1 MSEGRVLV
9 DSMCGRLTRWLRM
22 IGVDA
27 AYLREADD
35 EQLLDLARSE
45 GRVLVTRDEGLHERA
60 VRGGVRA
67 ILLKSGSLTEQLAHV
82 VKELGCELTVVSDR
96 SRCPSCN
103 SPLMRASREEVEGL
117 IPEGSLKRHDE
128 FWRCVE
134 CGKVYWRGRHFLD
147 IERTLS
153 EARELAFNLKGGPK

>member
-1 MSEGRVLV
+1 
-9 DSMCGRLTRWLRM
+9 MCGRLTRWLRM

-82 VKELGCELTVVSDR
+82 VRELGCELTVVSDR

-103 SPLMRASREEVEGL
+103 SSLMRASREEVEGL

-128 FWRCVE
+128 FWRCVK